1 MTHISQDNHL
11 TAGAW
16 AACVGRETEKQTS
29 CRLKCVC
36 SLQFESVKTVHSVSL
51 SVHFG

>member
-29 CRLKCVC
+29 CRLKYYALCN
-36 SLQFESVKTVHSVSL
+36 LNQ
-51 SVHFG
+51 